1 MYCDCF
7 YDVIFNHAE
16 GPTPVGQRWH
26 EQNLQDSRGQR
37 QLLDVVDTDQLS
49 DAEATQM
56 LQRFNAAE
64 PGNRVQEL
72 DRGRGQTWTGHEP
85 EKTLFIQQTE
95 RERQTGGGRK
105 VEAERWRQTVR
116 GVSVGYQGLWIAGS
130 RGTFRSWSAWWL
142 SLWTR
147 PPSDNDPQTSDDTRD
162 WTSLQRTDRNISCW
176 LCSSIQ
182 NMNNWVR
189 NCLILWLKK
198 SKTQKT
204 CRHESEWETTT
215 PRVHFTVRQP
225 ITELHINGEL
235 KLKITLH
242 QLIHFRPTIF
252 HGYSSSGLWVM

>member
-1 MYCDCF
+1 MLKDRHRLVRGDMNRTCRT
-7 YDVIFNHAE
+7 H
-16 GPTPVGQRWH
+16 VGSGSSWMWSIRTSCLMQKRH
-26 EQNLQDSRGQR
+26 RCCRDLTLLNLETGYRS
-37 QLLDVVDTDQLS
+37 
-49 DAEATQM
+49 
-56 LQRFNAAE
+56 
-64 PGNRVQEL
+64 
-72 DRGRGQTWTGHEP
+72 WTGVGGRPEP
-85 EKTLFIQQTE
+85 DTSQKKLYSYSKQ
-95 RERQTGGGRK
+95 RERDRQ

-176 LCSSIQ
+176 LCSSIK

-189 NCLILWLKK
+189 NCLTVWLKK

-225 ITELHINGEL
+225 ITELHIYGEL